1 MVVEMNGSL
10 VTARR
15 LHPSHQL
22 ITRNS
27 SFFKL
32 FKRQDLSEDIPDDPI
47 VAEQSAQAEEPPSAE
62 DLGQG
67 EAYKATEGT
76 DNSVTATPAAMFEQ
90 NQTEPS
96 RKVGRPTAAE
106 SIKIRK
112 VREAQL
118 AAKVEANPPTR
129 VSARLKGL
137 DSQSNLLFERRV
149 EILCRDQCADK
160 LE

>member
-1 MVVEMNGSL
+1 MNGSL

-67 EAYKATEGT
+67 EA
-76 DNSVTATPAAMFEQ
+76 
-90 NQTEPS
+90 
-96 RKVGRPTAAE
+96 
-106 SIKIRK
+106 
-112 VREAQL
+112 
-118 AAKVEANPPTR
+118 
-129 VSARLKGL
+129 
-137 DSQSNLLFERRV
+137 
-149 EILCRDQCADK
+149 
-160 LE
+160 